1 VKVGRVTVN
10 TRERA
15 FHVRL
20 GRKTFRFPFVR
31 ADPIPTANDPV
42 VRAWAD
48 PELANQGFSFV
59 LASGEEGSVLAD
71 QVLEYNQDPRLM
83 RKLTLHGLTARAL
96 EAIEHS
102 GLSRREIIRRLGTS
116 PSQFYRLI
124 DPTNY
129 QKTIDQMLALLNVL
143 GCEVEFTVRQK
154 SA

>member
-1 VKVGRVTVN
+1 MKVGRVTVN

-20 GRKTFRFPFVR
+20 GRKTFRFPFVK
-31 ADPIPTANDPV
+31 ADPTPAANDPV
-42 VRAWAD
+42 VRVWTD
-48 PELANQGFSFV
+48 PELAYQGFSFV
-59 LASGEEGSVLAD
+59 LASGKEGSVLAD
-71 QVLEYNQDPRLM
+71 QVLEYNQDPRLL
-83 RKLTLHGLTARAL
+83 RKLTLHALTAHAL
-96 EAIEHS
+96 EALEQS
-102 GLSRREIIRRLGTS
+102 GLSKREIIRRLETS

-143 GCEVEFTVRQK
+143 GCEVEFTVREK

>member
-1 VKVGRVTVN
+1 MKVGRVTVN

-31 ADPIPTANDPV
+31 ADPVPAANDPV
-42 VRAWAD
+42 VRVYAD
-48 PELANQGFSFV
+48 PELAHQGFSFV
-59 LASGEEGSVLAD
+59 LASGKEGSILAD
-71 QVLEYNQDPRLM
+71 QVLEYNQDPRLL

-96 EAIEHS
+96 EVLEQS
-102 GLSRREIIRRLGTS
+102 ELSRREIIRRMGTS

-124 DPTNY
+124 DSANY

-143 GCEVEFTVRQK
+143 GCEVEFTVRKK

>member
-20 GRKTFRFPFVR
+20 GRTTFRFPFVKT
-31 ADPIPTANDPV
+31 DPVPTANDPV
-42 VRAWAD
+42 VRVSAD

-59 LASGEEGSVLAD
+59 LASGKEGSVLAD
-71 QVLEYNQDPRLM
+71 QVLEYNQDPRLL
-83 RKLTLHGLTARAL
+83 RKLTLHELTAHAL
-96 EAIEHS
+96 EALERS
-102 GLSRREIIRRLGTS
+102 RLSRRELIRRLETS

-129 QKTIDQMLALLNVL
+129 QKTVDQMLALLNVL
-143 GCEVEFTVRQK
+143 GCEVEFTVKDK